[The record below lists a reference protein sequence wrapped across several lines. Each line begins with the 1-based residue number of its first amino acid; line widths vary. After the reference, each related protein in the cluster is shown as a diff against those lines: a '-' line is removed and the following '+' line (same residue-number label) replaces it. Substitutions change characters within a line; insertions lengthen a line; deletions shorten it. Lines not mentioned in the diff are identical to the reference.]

1 MKFSTNKTKAT
12 AISFVLVLTIAISL
26 TFLPTVNAEV
36 RNYTSYVYCSVG
48 NRVIGVNQQV
58 LLVMWTADIPPDIGE
73 IAGTVPGGRA
83 AWYNIGFYVTDPE
96 GNKETI
102 TVAKSD
108 PVGSGWVNYTPDKI
122 GTYTIQAW
130 FPETWKNT
138 TTSQRHYSAAV
149 SPETTFTVQE
159 EPIEPWTETPL
170 PTGYWSRPINSANR
184 DWYVLAGNWLAG
196 ASGGGGA
203 SINTP
208 FLSLPGTYGG
218 VPQQLVHCYGPTSAH
233 ILWTKPYFSGGIMD
247 EQYGATGYQ
256 TATYGGLSWTGVIIM
271 QGKMY
276 YAPRTTAHGTSG
288 YDVVD
293 LYTGETLYEEN
304 NTKPAFGQ
312 IYNYES
318 PNQHGGFQYLW
329 ITSGVTLPEGD
340 ISRSGTSTWQMLDG
354 YTRNPITIIANVSAS
369 TGRRATGKIV
379 YGKDGSIL
387 YYDLVNYGTTE
398 APDYYLTVWNS
409 SAIPSLLTGIPPSS
423 SGWQWRPA
431 RQAVH
436 DGDTGFSVN
445 VSIPSPYGPR
455 NSLLNETGTIRCIR
469 QGDYMIIATSGR
481 NDERGKVP
489 GMILKVSLKRD
500 ETLGKEI
507 SRINF
512 DEPYAPTSANASNT
526 IAYILP
532 ESNVFVCGYTGMQGG
547 SKTLVWYGY
556 DLTTGKQIWETD
568 TQPQFQYYVGRWD
581 TYNGLLIQQGYGGV
595 LLAYNAT
602 TGKQAWNYTATN
614 VGFESPYGNYP
625 IGISCIADGNGLIYT
640 TGSEHSPTQPL
651 WRGPNLRCIN
661 ATDGTEVWSILFWG
675 AGMAPTDPS
684 NVAMADGI
692 LVGLDYFD
700 NELYAFGKGPSATT
714 LEAPLTAVPLGS
726 SIMLTGTVTDD
737 TPTGRRNTNYEIDF
751 TLKGTPAICDEDM
764 GAWMEYMF
772 MQQVYPEDA
781 KGVTVKLT
789 AIDPNGNFQD
799 IGEVTSD
806 ISGSFGKSWTPPVPG
821 EYHVT
826 ATFEGSASYGSS
838 SATAYFVVGEAPAAA
853 QPIEPEEPTQP
864 EPTEPAPTEPEPTEP
879 EEPEVPTEPEEP
891 TEPEPTEPIEAPLL
905 ITTDLAIIAAVAV
918 AAVIGIA
925 AYWQL
930 RKRK

>member
-1 MKFSTNKTKAT
+1 MNFSRNKAKVT
-12 AISFVLVLTIAISL
+12 AISFVLVLTITISL
-26 TFLPTVNAEV
+26 IAFSPAVDAAV
-36 RNYTSYVYCSVG
+36 ANYASYVYCSVG
-48 NRVIGVNQQV
+48 NSVIGVGQQV

-83 AWYNIGFYVTDPE
+83 GWYNMGFYVTDPE
-96 GNKETI
+96 GNTETI
-102 TVAKSD
+102 TIAKSD
-108 PVGSGWVNYTPDKI
+108 PVGSGWTAYTPDQV
-122 GTYTIQAW
+122 GTYTVQSW

-196 ASGGGGA
+196 GSGGGGA
-203 SINTP
+203 SFDSP
-208 FLSLPGTYGG
+208 FLVPPGTYGG
-218 VPQQLVHCYGPTSAH
+218 VPQQLVQCYGPTSAH

-329 ITSGVTLPEGD
+329 ITSGVTLPEGYT
-340 ISRSGTSTWQMLDG
+340 SRPGTQTWEMIDG

-369 TGRRATGKIV
+369 TGRGATGKIV

-387 YYDLVNYGTTE
+387 YYDLVNYGTTA

-409 SAIPSLLTGIPPSS
+409 SAIPSELLGT
-423 SGWQWRPA
+423 SGTNAWQWRPA

-436 DGDTGFSVN
+436 DGDTGFSLN
-445 VSIPSPYGPR
+445 VSMPSPYGPR

-469 QGDYMIIATSGR
+469 EGDYMIIASSGR

-526 IAYILP
+526 LAYILP

-568 TQPQFQYYVGRWD
+568 TMPQFQYYVGRWD

-640 TGSEHSPTQPL
+640 TGSEHTPTQPL

-692 LVGLDYFD
+692 VVGLNYFD
-700 NELYAFGKGPSATT
+700 MELYAFGKGPSATT
-714 LEAPLTAVPLGS
+714 VEAPMTAIPLGEGVV
-726 SIMLTGTVTDD
+726 IRGTVTDD
-737 TPTGRRNTNYEIDF
+737 TVTGRRNTNDMFEF
-751 TLKGTPAICDEDM
+751 TLQGTPAISDEDM

-772 MQQVYPEDA
+772 MQQAKPKDV
-781 KGVTVKLT
+781 KGVEVVITTV
-789 AIDPNGNFQD
+789 DPNGNTYEL
-799 IGEVTSD
+799 GRTTSD
-806 ISGSFGKSWTPPVPG
+806 ENGEFGCVVDPPVLG
-821 EYHVT
+821 KYKII
-826 ATFEGSASYGSS
+826 ATFEGSAAYGPS
-838 SATAYFVVGEAPAAA
+838 SASTYLWVEEAPSAA
-853 QPIEPEEPTQP
+853 QPIEPEPTTPAPTEPTPTEP
-864 EPTEPAPTEPEPTEP
+864 EPTTPEPTTPEPTEPEPTEP
-879 EEPEVPTEPEEP
+879 EPTEPA
-891 TEPEPTEPIEAPLL
+891 EAPF
-905 ITTDLAIIAAVAV
+905 ITTEVAIIAAVVIASI
-918 AAVIGIA
+918 IGIISF
-925 AYWQL
+925 WKL
-930 RKRK
+930 RKQQK

>member
-1 MKFSTNKTKAT
+1 MKNQKNKTK
-12 AISFVLVLTIAISL
+12 ISTIAFVLMLTIAAMLI
-26 TFLPTVNAEV
+26 TGLPSVNAAV
-36 RNYTSYVYCSVG
+36 TNYNSYVYCSVG
-48 NRVIGVNQQV
+48 NSVIGVNQQV
-58 LLVMWTADIPPDIGE
+58 LLIFWTADVPPDIGE

-83 AWYNIGFYVTDPE
+83 GWYDVGFYVTDPE

-108 PVGSGWVNYTPDKI
+108 PVGSGWANYTPDKI

-138 TTSQRHYSAAV
+138 TTSQRHYSASV
-149 SPETTFTVQE
+149 SPEVTFTVQE
-159 EPIEPWTETPL
+159 EPIEPWTEAPL

-208 FLSLPGTYGG
+208 FLSLQGTYGG

-247 EQYGATGYQ
+247 AQYGATGYQ

-304 NTKPAFGQ
+304 NTMPAFGQ

-318 PNQHGGFQYLW
+318 PNQHGGFAYLW
-329 ITSGVTLPEGD
+329 RTSGVTLPEGD

-369 TGRRATGKIV
+369 TGRRATGVIV

-387 YYDLVNYGTTE
+387 YYDLVNYGTTA
-398 APDYYLTVWNS
+398 APDYYLQVWNS
-409 SAIPSLLTGIPPSS
+409 SAMPSLLPGIPPET

-436 DGDTGFSVN
+436 DGDTGFSLN
-445 VSIPSPYGPR
+445 VSIASPYGPR

-469 QGDYMIIATSGR
+469 EGDYMIIATSGR
-481 NDERGKVP
+481 NDEKGKVP

-526 IAYILP
+526 LAYILP

-568 TQPQFQYYVGRWD
+568 TMPQFQYYVGRWD
-581 TYNGLLIQQGYGGV
+581 TYNGLLIQQGYSGE

-602 TGKQAWNYTATN
+602 TGKQAWKYTATN

-625 IGISCIADGNGLIYT
+625 IGISCIADANGLIYT

-675 AGMAPTDPS
+675 AGMSPTDPS
-684 NVAMADGI
+684 NVAMADDI
-692 LVGLDYFD
+692 LVGLNYFD

-714 LEAPLTAVPLGS
+714 VEAPMTPQPLGEGVV
-726 SIMLTGTVTDD
+726 IRGTVTDD
-737 TPTGRRNTNYEIDF
+737 TRTGRRNTNDKFEF
-751 TLKGTPAICDEDM
+751 TLQGTPAISDEDM
-764 GAWMEYMF
+764 SAWMEYMF
-772 MQQVYPEDA
+772 MQQAKPKDA
-781 KGVTVKLT
+781 KGVEVVITTL
-789 AIDPNGNFQD
+789 DPNGNTYE
-799 IGEVTSD
+799 IGRTTSD
-806 ISGSFGKSWTPPVPG
+806 ENGEFGCLIEPPVLG
-821 EYHVT
+821 KYKII
-826 ATFEGSASYGSS
+826 ATFEGSAAYGPS
-838 SATAYFVVGEAPAAA
+838 SASTYLWVEEAPSPA
-853 QPIEPEEPTQP
+853 QPIEPEQP
-864 EPTEPAPTEPEPTEP
+864 EPTTPEPTTPEPTEP
-879 EEPEVPTEPEEP
+879 EATEAA
-891 TEPEPTEPIEAPLL
+891 EAPF
-905 ITTDLAIIAAVAV
+905 ITTEIAIIAVVAV
-918 AAVIGIA
+918 ACIIGVVS
-925 AYWQL
+925 YWAL
-930 RKRK
+930 RRRK